1 MTENGCSLLLADA
14 NTGSRIG
21 LRHLLTSAGFH
32 VAAETGYLDELDSLL
47 QMHRPHLLLLA
58 SNLPPPDAPVLFLA
72 DLRRFYPETAV
83 VLLLDHHH
91 NWPLRELTDT
101 GVSGLIAKTESGS
114 AIVQMVR
121 TAASGSV
128 AISPELLDGMMA
140 LPDTPTVDAP
150 LTITEQQLLQL
161 LCADKSNPEIA
172 QALNLGRKTVEKR
185 LTALYRKLGVRTRTG
200 AVAWRL
206 EDNKEGTP
214 I

>member
-14 NTGSRIG
+14 NTCSRMG

-58 SNLPPPDAPVLFLA
+58 SNLPLPDAPTLFLSN
-72 DLRRFYPETAV
+72 LRRRNPETAV
-83 VLLLDHHH
+83 VLLLDHHN
-91 NWPLRELTDT
+91 NWPLRELADA
-101 GVSGLIAKTESGS
+101 GVSGLINKTESGS

-121 TAASGSV
+121 TAVSGSV
-128 AISPELLDGMMA
+128 AISPELLARMMA
-140 LPDTPTVDAP
+140 LPDTPITNAP

-161 LCADKSNPEIA
+161 LCDDKSNPEIA

-185 LTALYRKLGVRTRTG
+185 LTALYRKLGVKTRTG
-200 AVAWRL
+200 AVTWRL
-206 EDNKEGTP
+206 GGDK
-214 I
+214 